1 MMPSQTITPVIAVIG
16 LTRAVLCAGAARSS
30 PPRGRALQPAFVIA
44 QDFLPLQ
51 HPVDPMKLISP
62 RDRAEPS
69 TLRVRLEPDNPA
81 ERCDRWGAIGSA

>member
-1 MMPSQTITPVIAVIG
+1 MRG
-16 LTRAVLCAGAARSS
+16 LHDRPRRAAEPLE
-30 PPRGRALQPAFVIA
+30 PAFVIA

-81 ERCDRWGAIGSA
+81 ERCDRWGAIGRP